1 MLTWLSSCRLA
12 IVYLGVLIGSQDQSS
27 KDTIVSYTV
36 LAVSAVVT
44 LGAMWYIYWVRII
57 SRVHLLAHGT
67 DALLLC
73 PENEPG

>member
-1 MLTWLSSCRLA
+1 MWLSSIRLA

-27 KDTIVSYTV
+27 KDTIISYTV

-57 SRVHLLAHGT
+57 DCVRLLAHVT
-67 DALLLC
+67 NALLLFS
-73 PENEPG
+73 ENEPG

>member
-1 MLTWLSSCRLA
+1 MWLSSIRLA

-27 KDTIVSYTV
+27 KDTIISYTV

-57 SRVHLLAHGT
+57 DWVRLLAHVT
-67 DALLLC
+67 NALLLFS
-73 PENEPG
+73 ENEPG

>member
-1 MLTWLSSCRLA
+1 MWLSSIRLA

-27 KDTIVSYTV
+27 KDTIISYTV

-57 SRVHLLAHGT
+57 DWVRLLADVT
-67 DALLLC
+67 NALLLFS
-73 PENEPG
+73 ENEPG